1 MEKSARPK
9 DNSARKSI
17 DEYLAGVPEPARGTL
32 IKTRAAIKAAAP
44 SEATETISYG
54 MPAFKYKGI
63 LVWYAAFANHC
74 SLFPGASIVEAFK
87 DDLKDFSV
95 SKGTIRF
102 PLDKPLPAA
111 LVKRLVRARVELNES
126 KKKR

>member
-1 MEKSARPK
+1 MAKAARAK

>member
-1 MEKSARPK
+1 MQKAARAK
-9 DNSARKSI
+9 DSSTRKSI
-17 DEYLAGVPEPARGTL
+17 NEYLACVPQPARSTL

-44 SEATETISYG
+44 SETTETISYG

-63 LVWYAAFANHC
+63 LVWYAAFADHC
-74 SLFPGASIVEAFK
+74 SLFPSASIVEAFK

>member
-1 MEKSARPK
+1 MEKSARAK

-126 KKKR
+126 RKKR

>member
-1 MEKSARPK
+1 MKKAARTK
-9 DNSARKSI
+9 DSIARKSI
-17 DEYLAGVPEPARGTL
+17 DEYLAGVPEPARSTL
-32 IKTRAAIKAAAP
+32 IKTRTAIKAAAP

-63 LVWYAAFANHC
+63 LAWYAAFADHC
-74 SLFPGASIVEAFK
+74 SLFPSASIVEAFK
-87 DDLKDFSV
+87 EDLKDFSV

>member
-1 MEKSARPK
+1 MEKSARAK

>member
-1 MEKSARPK
+1 MEKAARAK
-9 DNSARKSI
+9 DSSARKSI
-17 DEYLAGVPEPARGTL
+17 DEYLAGIPEPARSTL

-44 SEATETISYG
+44 SEVTETISYG

-63 LVWYAAFANHC
+63 LVWYAAFADHC
-74 SLFPGASIVEAFK
+74 SLFPSVSIVEAFK
-87 DDLKDFSV
+87 EDLKDFSV

-102 PLDKPLPAA
+102 PLDRPLPAA